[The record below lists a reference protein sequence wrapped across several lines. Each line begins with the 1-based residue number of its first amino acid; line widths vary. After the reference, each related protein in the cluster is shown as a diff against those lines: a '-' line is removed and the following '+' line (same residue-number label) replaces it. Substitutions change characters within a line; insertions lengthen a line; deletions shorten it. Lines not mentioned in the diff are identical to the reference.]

1 MSSNPAHNY
10 ECYHVSYQAGDHFLS
25 LFTQSF
31 NHLENIYQLLILST
45 VQQVPQSAE
54 NPWAG
59 GAIAEEETNTEG
71 HYR

>member
-54 NPWAG
+54 NP
-59 GAIAEEETNTEG
+59 
-71 HYR
+71 

>member
-1 MSSNPAHNY
+1 MSSNPAHNH
-10 ECYHVSYQAGDHFLS
+10 ECHHISYQAGDHFLS

-54 NPWAG
+54 NP
-59 GAIAEEETNTEG
+59 
-71 HYR
+71 